1 MKKILLL
8 LILLSNLYAGKY
20 IRVYYVLYGNSTLG
34 DCIFIELPNGK
45 NVLIDGGR
53 LESTSSWLYEFLND
67 RNVTTINHMVLTHPD
82 EDHSAGLKMVMD
94 NYIVDNF
101 YCTGQD
107 EVNEM
112 NEDKP
117 NRISNEGCEVWRIS
131 DFSGEPYNCYLSGPD
146 TNFGPNWDN
155 DVVVRV
161 LCADDSKT
169 GNGRSLVLKISLG
182 DSSFYFGGDAEGDQE
197 DYISSNV
204 FEEAPID
211 IFKLEHHGSN
221 TNRSNNQDF
230 IDWMQ
235 PKFAIIPTGGHT
247 VVNGPPADET
257 IERLI
262 SKKCI
267 IYRTDLDGTILIKAD
282 DKGNY
287 DIVRMNA
294 FEKLENIDGDD
305 YEEVTP
311 LPTAFPG
318 HSISDFDMGSQVSRT
333 YILPPPDI
341 PQNLVI
347 KKIEGDN
354 VTIDWDYAPSPSI
367 AGYYLF
373 YSTQSGGDKG
383 ANNGWKNPGMDEETG
398 IYSRYDTLITTH
410 PFTFSTS
417 DLGVSQP
424 IYLRL
429 SAITTYYYERRY
441 SNEVY
446 TTWPPTTITTLTGF
460 YVTGTSGDVVLSW
473 IAPAK
478 YDNGTSTEPTGRYYV
493 YFSTNSA
500 QEITTWN
507 TVDDPQIFEIDF
519 STIQPKNPGEKE
531 TFFIKRIPAPGNNAT
546 VYFAVLSKNQ
556 DGVFSSISNITTFT
570 VVDVSSPS
578 AITDLA
584 YANWRDEDEIYIS
597 WTMPGDDLDGGNAS
611 FCQIA
616 FSTTNTHLNSSTRT
630 LTSPASYGKKQLY
643 LLTGLSAYKRYWIKV
658 FTFDEA
664 FNFSTSNVLSCY
676 TGANFVY
683 TPSFSNALNI
693 STAPVLSVSFKVQIS
708 TLTKKSDIQISALR
722 DNQGNLLST
731 SVDAGD
737 FYLYTSSF
745 RFSPALNNN
754 YLYQLKIT
762 TALKDIDGIQIGNNE
777 TFDFITVSDP
787 SVSNI
792 FFESPFSL
800 SGSSVEISAGQT
812 DSLFWVTFTSTG
824 LPAPPSTYTI
834 KNNGQPVKF
843 SAYKFSDSSL
853 LDIKARVPVPSDGIP
868 YIYNSQTQE
877 YEKAYVL
884 SDLFF
889 EIDSDGIYFFVE
901 KNSFFSSKPTVIYAY
916 PVPADGDK
924 ITFANLSGNSE
935 IAIYTISGKQIFEEK
950 VTPDPVR
957 KEWEFNCSKIAPGLY
972 FWVID
977 GKEKG
982 IILIRK

>member
-8 LILLSNLYAGKY
+8 ILLSGNLFAGKY
-20 IRVYYVLYGNSTLG
+20 LRVYFVLWGNGARGECT
-34 DCIFIELPNGK
+34 FIELPNGK
-45 NVLIDGGR
+45 NVLIDGGGY
-53 LESTSSWLYEFLND
+53 SSISSSWLDDFLND
-67 RNVTTINHMVLTHPD
+67 RGITTINHMVLTHD
-82 EDHSAGLKMVMD
+82 DADHRYGLEMVLS
-94 NYIVDNF
+94 NYTVENF
-101 YCTGQD
+101 YCTGQN
-107 EVNEM
+107 EVNVM
-112 NEDKP
+112 GSLLTGVNVYK
-117 NRISNEGCEVWRIS
+117 IS
-131 DFSGEPYNCYLSGPD
+131 DYTGEPHNCYLSGPD
-146 TNFGPNWDN
+146 TNLGPNWDN

-161 LCADDSKT
+161 LSADDSAS
-169 GNGRSLVLKISLG
+169 GNERSLVLKVSLG
-182 DSSFYFGGDAEGDQE
+182 QSSFYFGGDADGTIE
-197 DYISSNV
+197 DYIMTNTS
-204 FEEAPID
+204 EEAPIE
-211 IFKLEHHGSN
+211 IFKAEHHGSN
-221 TNRSNNQDF
+221 TNGSNKQTFLNWINCRYAFVLSGGRNAPPPASETIQRF
-230 IDWMQ
+230 IDN
-235 PKFAIIPTGGHT
+235 KIPVYAT
-247 VVNGPPADET
+247 
-257 IERLI
+257 
-262 SKKCI
+262 
-267 IYRTDLDGTILIKAD
+267 YLDGTVLIKAD
-282 DKGNY
+282 EKGNY
-287 DIVRMNA
+287 DIVRCNA
-294 FEKLENIDGDD
+294 VENISISAGD
-305 YEEVTP
+305 YVVSP
-311 LPTAFPG
+311 KPKAFPS
-318 HSISDFDMGSQVSRT
+318 HTYSEDFTVSGGMPFV
-333 YILPPPDI
+333 LPPPSI
-341 PQNLVI
+341 PTNLVI
-347 KKIEGDN
+347 KKIEGNN

-383 ANNGWKNPGMDEETG
+383 ANNGWINAGMSEETG

-446 TTWPPTTITTLTGF
+446 TTWPPTTITTLMGF

-556 DGVFSSISNITTFT
+556 DGFFSSISNITTFT

-584 YANWRDEDEIYIS
+584 YAEWRDEDEIYIS
-597 WTMPGDDLDGGNAS
+597 WTMPGDDLDGGNAN

-616 FSTTNTHLNSSTRT
+616 FSTTSTHLNSSTRT
-630 LTSPASYGKKQLY
+630 LASPASYGKKQLY

-664 FNFSTSNVLSCY
+664 FNFSTSNVISCY
-676 TGANFVY
+676 TGTNFVY

-722 DNQGNLLST
+722 DNQGNLIST
-731 SVDAGD
+731 SINAES

-745 RFSPALNNN
+745 SFSPALNNN

-787 SVSNI
+787 SILNI

-800 SGSSVEISAGQT
+800 SGSSVEVSAGQT

-834 KNNGQPVKF
+834 KKQPVKF

-853 LDIKARVPVPSDGIP
+853 LNIKARVPVISDGVP

-901 KNSFFSSKPTVIYAY
+901 KTNFFSSKPTVIYAY
-916 PVPADGDK
+916 PVPANGNK
-924 ITFANLSGNSE
+924 ITFANLSGNPE

-972 FWVID
+972 FWVVD